1 MGLAAGLRGY
11 PGSMRVL
18 LAHAVSPTRKRI
30 ARLLEEVGHEV
41 IVVGDCDGTV
51 ALCRERR
58 PDVAVLHSRLCAGAV
73 GRIKADPE
81 AYRTAV
87 ILIEPAGLD
96 PAEATRA
103 MREGVQDFLVE
114 PLADGE
120 VLTRVEAASRTKDLQ
135 QELVAQGRR
144 LESLLRED
152 ALTGLLNRR
161 AILSQLGGMISG
173 ARRHGHPLSI
183 AMVDLDNFK
192 HINDSHGHATGD
204 EVLIAAVRAMRA
216 NLRAEDALGRLG
228 GEEFLALLPHTPAD
242 AAHSVAE
249 KLRAEVARARG
260 AGESISVTCSVGVAT
275 WSGETPD
282 VLLRRADEALY
293 AAKEAGRDRV
303 IAATLHG
310 RT

>member
-1 MGLAAGLRGY
+1 
-11 PGSMRVL
+11 MRVL
-18 LAHAVSPTRKRI
+18 LAHAVSPKRKRI
-30 ARLLEEVGHEV
+30 ARLLAEAGHEV
-41 IVVGDCDGTV
+41 ILAGECEEAV

-58 PDVAVLHSRLCAGAV
+58 PDVAVLHSGLCDGAV

-87 ILIEPAGLD
+87 VLIESAGLY
-96 PAEATRA
+96 PQAAMRA

-114 PLADGE
+114 PVADGE

-135 QELVAQGRR
+135 QELVAQGMR
-144 LESLLRED
+144 LESLVRED

-161 AILSQLGGMISG
+161 AILSQLAGTISG

-192 HINDSHGHATGD
+192 HVNDAHGHAAGD
-204 EVLIAAVRAMRA
+204 EVLIAAVRAMRTH
-216 NLRAEDALGRLG
+216 LRAEDALGRLG
-228 GEEFLALLPHTPAD
+228 GKEFLVLLPDTQAF

-249 KLRAEVARARG
+249 KLRAAVATAP
-260 AGESISVTCSVGVAT
+260 AAVSVTCSVGVAT
-275 WSGETPD
+275 WSDETPD

-293 AAKEAGRDRV
+293 AAKDAGRDRV

>member
-1 MGLAAGLRGY
+1 LGLRPVVQGY
-11 PGSMRVL
+11 PEGMRVL
-18 LAHAVSPTRKRI
+18 LAHAVSPKRKRI
-30 ARLLEEVGHEV
+30 ARVLEDAGHEV
-41 IVVGDCDGTV
+41 LVTDDCDAAI

-58 PDVAVLHSRLCAGAV
+58 PDVAVLHSRLCDGAV
-73 GRIKADPE
+73 GRIKSDPD

-96 PAEATRA
+96 PQDALRA
-103 MREGVQDFLVE
+103 LSEGVQDFLVE
-114 PLADGE
+114 PVADGE

-135 QELVAQGRR
+135 QELVAQGMR

-161 AILSQLGGMISG
+161 AILSQLGGTISG
-173 ARRHGHPLSI
+173 SRRHGHPLSI

-192 HINDSHGHATGD
+192 QVNDVHGHSTGD
-204 EVLIAAVRAMRA
+204 AVLVAAVRAMRTH
-216 NLRAEDALGRLG
+216 LRAEDALGRLG
-228 GEEFLALLPHTPAD
+228 GEEFLVLLPDTEAR

-249 KLRAEVARARG
+249 KLRAEVAA
-260 AGESISVTCSVGVAT
+260 APAPVPVTCSVGVAT

-282 VLLRRADEALY
+282 LLLRRADEALY
-293 AAKEAGRDRV
+293 AAKDAGRDRV